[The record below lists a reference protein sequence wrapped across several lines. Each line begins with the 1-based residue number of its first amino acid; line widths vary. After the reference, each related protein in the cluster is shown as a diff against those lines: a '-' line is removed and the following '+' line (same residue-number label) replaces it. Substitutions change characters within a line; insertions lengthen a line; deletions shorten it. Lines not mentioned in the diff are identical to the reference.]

1 MPVFFKRLNS
11 GQKGFTL
18 IELLV
23 VVAILGTVS
32 AVAMPNVLGFIGEG
46 KVEAAMAER
55 HNLQIAITA
64 YYFNEREMPDDIT
77 EVSAYLINTPQ
88 FAWTIEDGAIAPGT
102 GNPLAGA

>member
-1 MPVFFKRLNS
+1 MPSFFKRLSS

-32 AVAMPNVLGFIGEG
+32 AVAMPNVLGFIGKG

-64 YYFNEREMPDDIT
+64 YAFTNGTVPADIDA
-77 EVSAYLINTPQ
+77 VAPFLINSPQ
-88 FAWTIEDGAIAPGT
+88 FAWTIEDGAVSPGT
-102 GNPLAGA
+102 GNPLA